1 MLLPIEIQFNMVLFS
16 IFAGILT
23 GILFDFYRIIRGIG
37 VKKIIIIIE
46 DILFW
51 ILCGL
56 IIFIFLLKT
65 DYAFLTI
72 YVYIF
77 IGIGIIIHLKT
88 LSPKLIT
95 IENKLAC
102 ATLKCI
108 RISIKGLRYTLKSIF
123 SK

>member
-23 GILFDFYRIIRGIG
+23 GILFDFYRIVRGIG

-88 LSPKLIT
+88 LSPKLIK

-102 ATLKCI
+102 STLKFI
-108 RISIKGLRYTLKSIF
+108 RIMIKGLRYTLKSIF